1 MRHAKGLPP
10 ALSNPISGLYDL
22 GKSWWTG
29 YAGGHS
35 VFYHMAL
42 GATAG
47 PTQGFGPLF
56 GKALDGT
63 PWSASPI
70 DVFWGAVAG
79 EYATGIGEANVVF
92 SGGV

>member
-1 MRHAKGLPP
+1 MLCCIITAGEMRCATRKACHPPLGL
-10 ALSNPISGLYDL
+10 
-22 GKSWWTG
+22 
-29 YAGGHS
+29 
-35 VFYHMAL
+35 
-42 GATAG
+42 TAG

-92 SGGV
+92 SALTYLGSLGACGLGVAR